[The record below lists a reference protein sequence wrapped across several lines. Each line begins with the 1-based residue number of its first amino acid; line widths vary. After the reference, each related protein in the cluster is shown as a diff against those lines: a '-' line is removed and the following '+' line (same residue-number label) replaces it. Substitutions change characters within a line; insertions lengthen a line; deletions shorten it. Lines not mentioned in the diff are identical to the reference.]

1 MPRTC
6 TICSHNQAHVI
17 NVALVA
23 REPYRDIARRYGVS
37 KDALKR
43 HSQEHIPKLL
53 VQAKQAVEASQADD
67 LVRQVKGLQ
76 AKTIQ
81 LLNDAEAAGEL
92 RTAIAAI
99 REARGNVE
107 LLAKLRQII
116 DERPQV
122 NLSISPEWMELRAL
136 IVTALEPY
144 SEARESVLRA
154 LESGGNG
161 RAQG

>member
-6 TICSHNQAHVI
+6 TICTHDQAHLL
-17 NVALVA
+17 NVELVS
-23 REPYRDIARRYGVS
+23 RVPYRDIAGRFGVS
-37 KDALKR
+37 KSALKR
-43 HSQEHIPKLL
+43 HSEEHIPQLL
-53 VQAKQAVEASQADD
+53 VKAAQAVQSSQADD
-67 LVRQVKGLQ
+67 LVRQVRGLQ
-76 AKTIQ
+76 GKTIQ
-81 LLNDAEAAGEL
+81 LLNQAEGAGEL
-92 RTAIAAI
+92 RTALSAI

-122 NLSISPEWMELRAL
+122 NLSISPEWLELRTL

-154 LESGGNG
+154 LESGENG
-161 RAQG
+161 RA